1 MDYLLDTNICIH
13 LFRGEYDL
21 DQKFLEIGLLNCAIS
36 EITLAELMFGAENSK
51 SPSKNKK
58 IIQQFTDQVKVIPIY
73 NAIPIYAAEK
83 VRLRSIGKMISDF
96 DLLIGSTAIANN
108 FIMVTENLK
117 EFNRIKGITIENWV
131 NRN

>member
-51 SPSKNKK
+51 NPSKNKN
-58 IIQQFTDQVKVIPIY
+58 IIQEFTDQVKVIPIY

-96 DLLIGSTAIANN
+96 DLLIGATAVVYD

-117 EFNRIKGITIENWV
+117 EFNRIKGITLENWV